1 MPKSPALKSKATQN
15 KMTNLAKLQSIVDN
29 IDELINSLPPTARE
43 VYQKA
48 YDEANRE
55 DTGETG

>member
-1 MPKSPALKSKATQN
+1 
-15 KMTNLAKLQSIVDN
+15 MTNLAKLQSIVDN